1 MAAPLMIAS
10 AAAPIV
16 GGVIGQYASADDRRR
31 ARDAMSEAIGAVQ
44 NLQIPDIEKQKLVL
58 ERLSQQG
65 LYTPEIE
72 AEVAQQVSAMSGI
85 QEDQGLRDIQ
95 RNVIEQLRMYG
106 QTGLSAEDRAAL
118 NQARLESARDVKA
131 QQDAVL
137 QNMASRGMSGGGLEL
152 AARLQASQEGADRA
166 SQEGDRLMAMAQQ
179 RALQN
184 IMASASQA
192 GNLRSQ
198 DFDVASQKARAED
211 VINQFN
217 TQLAAQR
224 QSRNVEAKNT
234 AQQRNLGEKQ
244 RVADTNVDI
253 ANREQQYNKELLQQ
267 QYQNALAKA
276 GLLYKAKTDQA
287 AQLSGQAAQ
296 TAAMWSQMGQSAGQ
310 AGSSYSGMQNANQ
323 QAALDR
329 QTTLDAARINAAG
342 RG

>member
-1 MAAPLMIAS
+1 MDPSMAAS

-16 GGVIGQYASADDRRR
+16 GGIIGQYASANDRRA
-31 ARDAMSEAIGAVQ
+31 ARDAMSEAIGAVRD
-44 NLQIPDIEKQKLVL
+44 LQIPDIEKQKLVL

-65 LYTPEIE
+65 LYTPEME
-72 AEVAQQVSAMSGI
+72 AEVAQQVSQMSAI

-95 RNVIEQLRMYG
+95 RNVVEQLRMYG

-192 GNLRSQ
+192 GNLRAQ
-198 DFDVASQKARAED
+198 DFDVASQEARAQD

-224 QSRNVEAKNT
+224 QSTNVGAKNT

-244 RVADTNVDI
+244 RIADTNVDT
-253 ANREQQYNKELLQQ
+253 ANKEQEYNKKLIQAQ
-267 QYQNALAKA
+267 FNNQLAKA
-276 GLLYKAKTDQA
+276 GLLSGTLTKSADSHAQQAKD
-287 AQLSGQAAQ
+287 
-296 TAAMWSQMGQSAGQ
+296 TAAAWAAMGQGAGKMG
-310 AGSSYSGMQNANQ
+310 AGAGGM
-323 QAALDR
+323 
-329 QTTLDAARINAAG
+329 G
-342 RG
+342 